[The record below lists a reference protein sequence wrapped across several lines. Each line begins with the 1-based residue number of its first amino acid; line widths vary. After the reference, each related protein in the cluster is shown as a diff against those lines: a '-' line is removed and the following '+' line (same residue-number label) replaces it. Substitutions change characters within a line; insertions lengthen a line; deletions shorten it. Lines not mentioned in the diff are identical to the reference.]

1 MRLSRGFA
9 TLLVGV
15 AGWLVWS
22 PPAAAQ
28 SGALVLASTSDTGI
42 KGNRDSAFEVISA
55 DGTKVAFRSNA
66 TNLDPADTDGIFDIY
81 VKDLVTGDITLAST
95 SDQGIKGN
103 GPSGLP
109 ILSTDGTRVGFT
121 SIANNLDPRD
131 RLPLPDPEGSPLYFP
146 DDAYVKDLVSG
157 DLILASA
164 SATGKKANYVSFLG
178 ALSSNGRKA
187 VVNSRA
193 TNLSPRD
200 LDTNYDIYFK
210 DLTTGTVRLV
220 STSDTGEKQNDGSA
234 GWSFAAGKIEF
245 ETGATNLDPAD
256 QQAFFSDVYVKD
268 VVTGEVTFISTS
280 YVPGGDG
287 YAFAGGLSADG
298 NFALFT
304 TLAANVDPIDTDHYG
319 DVWVR
324 NLTTGTLT
332 LVSASADGIKSNRS
346 SGSSQG
352 GSISADG
359 SRVVFASKATNLD
372 PSDKDTFTDIYV
384 KTIA

>member
-55 DGTKVAFRSNA
+55 DGTKIAFWSRANNLDPADRDSYEDVYVKDLVTGDITLASTSDDGVKSNSTLSTGPLGVASLSADATKVAIASDA
-66 TNLDPADTDGIFDIY
+66 TNLDPKSNGTTQVY

-109 ILSTDGTRVGFT
+109 ILSADGTRVGFT

-146 DDAYVKDLVSG
+146 DNAYVKDLVSG

-200 LDTNYDIYFK
+200 TDINWDMYLK
-210 DLTTGTVRLV
+210 DLSTGSVRLV
-220 STSDTGEKQNDGSA
+220 STSDTGEKQNDGQQVGHSP
-234 GWSFAAGKIEF
+234 
-245 ETGATNLDPAD
+245 PAR
-256 QQAFFSDVYVKD
+256 S
-268 VVTGEVTFISTS
+268 S
-280 YVPGGDG
+280 
-287 YAFAGGLSADG
+287 
-298 NFALFT
+298 
-304 TLAANVDPIDTDHYG
+304 
-319 DVWVR
+319 
-324 NLTTGTLT
+324 
-332 LVSASADGIKSNRS
+332 SNRARRTWTRRLR
-346 SGSSQG
+346 
-352 GSISADG
+352 SIS
-359 SRVVFASKATNLD
+359 RTC
-372 PSDKDTFTDIYV
+372 T
-384 KTIA
+384 